1 MSFRATRNAG
11 FLFLLCIIF
20 AICFLSFINFSNILS
35 ALNSVTS
42 YETPVREKTDLIIR
56 ILTEAKNSF
65 EIYILRDKTDCI
77 DVIDNIDLLITESL
91 NFEQLLGNKSDIS
104 DLFKQI
110 KVLLSNTDL
119 PYPDSDTK
127 EILVDSAKHK
137 FSDAYKKLFYLKN
150 QINRIPES
158 QRQASIQQYNKTYRI
173 YRETLKTFD
182 LYRTKR
188 ITLNDVIVP
197 LDRVIS
203 ECNALEKI
211 VGDTEQDAVN
221 DLLFHTKQ
229 LKQSILNYVS
239 QEKLLDDSS
248 DTFLRMRK
256 TVLRIREEVQRS
268 LYILQQKVNASI
280 DYNHNKMF
288 SIIDLTQ
295 LMMLIGLIV
304 GILFAVIAAVVT
316 SRSLMKPIAKLVDAT
331 RNMSTGDLNYRIK
344 EIPKDEIG
352 KLAVALNQMAE
363 KLQRITVSR
372 DKLRKTQAQ
381 LIQASKLASIGEL
394 AAGIAHELNQ
404 PLMVIRTG
412 IQMIERS
419 ISKKRIDLNSILED
433 MKLFDRNT
441 NRMVKIIS
449 HLRTFSRQSNTD
461 FEPININQVIED
473 ALSMITE
480 QLRVRNITLSTTYS
494 PNLFKIHGNGN
505 QLEQVILNLLTN
517 ARDAIEDKNDNAR
530 KITINTENSDDG
542 STVNIYIKDSGKGIS
557 SDAIEHIF
565 NPFYTTKEVGKGTG
579 LGLSISYGI
588 IKDHHGEIFVLQTGN
603 SGTTFGI
610 SLPVFSL
617 NACS

>member
-104 DLFKQI
+104 DLFKQ
-110 KVLLSNTDL
+110 
-119 PYPDSDTK
+119 
-127 EILVDSAKHK
+127 
-137 FSDAYKKLFYLKN
+137 
-150 QINRIPES
+150 
-158 QRQASIQQYNKTYRI
+158 
-173 YRETLKTFD
+173 
-182 LYRTKR
+182 
-188 ITLNDVIVP
+188 
-197 LDRVIS
+197 
-203 ECNALEKI
+203 
-211 VGDTEQDAVN
+211 
-221 DLLFHTKQ
+221 
-229 LKQSILNYVS
+229 
-239 QEKLLDDSS
+239 
-248 DTFLRMRK
+248 
-256 TVLRIREEVQRS
+256 
-268 LYILQQKVNASI
+268 KVNASI
-280 DYNHNKMF
+280 DDNHNKMF